1 VGEEPAK
8 FVTYQGKLLILRIF
22 GFHLHLGSGVSV
34 QYKIFVDYFGK
45 KVYKNLENKLGPWKN
60 S

>member
-1 VGEEPAK
+1 
-8 FVTYQGKLLILRIF
+8 
-22 GFHLHLGSGVSV
+22 LGRGVSV

-45 KVYKNLENKLGPWKN
+45 KVYKNLENKLGSQKTLEDIYKKKSTWKY